1 MALPR
6 GFVRHQRRGTSR
18 TAIETAAAICGAMET
33 FSARVHAGPRLH
45 LLGDPKVEVAGATV
59 QLERKEAGLLAWL
72 AVEGPTP
79 RNKIAS
85 LLWPDK
91 GDGAAR
97 NNLRQRLYLLRQ
109 RAGCDLTETSS
120 EVLRLTDNVWHDIAG
135 IGDLLIQDVAAAP
148 DDLLGV
154 LDYSD
159 CEHFDAW
166 ARAARQQWRVAR
178 RSKLAEI
185 ASRLERDGHVALA
198 LQYGERLIKDDPLL
212 EHAHR
217 RLMRLHYLRGDRVAA
232 LSAFSRCRD
241 LLRRELGASPDRET
255 LELAALVE
263 ASGVL
268 PVPRAMPSS
277 VTLLR
282 PPRLIGRDT
291 ELRRLKLGWEAKRF
305 MLLRGESG
313 VGKSRLLTDFAASS
327 DRIVLVG
334 ARPGDEH
341 VAYIVLTRLLR
352 AVLQREASPL
362 RPATAMELARL
373 IPELGVEP
381 HNRLNPLRLRR
392 AVEDTLH
399 DACASGQVTGC
410 AIDDLRFADEASA
423 ELFLAIASSE
433 TGRSMGWCVTA
444 RADDMPRQLC
454 EWLAVTDPTKPELL
468 ELGPLDVSSVE
479 ALLHSLALPD
489 FDTRAWA
496 EPLTRHTGGNPLFIL
511 ETLAAMLAQGAA
523 ALQSTTVRL
532 PAPGNVCR
540 LIEWRINEL
549 SSAALRLARVAA
561 LAGPDFNVE
570 LAARMLKVHPLDLAG
585 AWRDLEDA
593 RVFRDNAFAH
603 DLILETTLR
612 SVPEPI
618 AQVMHR
624 DIAAE
629 MQASGAPAAS
639 VARQLQ
645 LAREWHRAGIA
656 FTDAA
661 HTALA
666 ATEHASAA
674 RHWTKAAEC
683 FDRDGAPTEA
693 FDARVESIE
702 ALLQIPDSPR
712 AQAEIDSL
720 LRTVT
725 TPTPRLSA
733 LAVRAEA
740 NRNSSQ

>member
-1 MALPR
+1 MLLRLAE
-6 GFVRHQRRGTSR
+6 Q
-18 TAIETAAAICGAMET
+18 MEA
-33 FSARVHAGPRLH
+33 FSEQVHTGPRLH
-45 LLGDPKVEVAGATV
+45 LLGEPKVDVAGATV
-59 QLERKEAGLLAWL
+59 QLERKEAGLLALL
-72 AVEGPTP
+72 AVDGPTQ

-97 NNLRQRLYLLRQ
+97 NNLRQRLHLLRR

-120 EVLRLTDNVWHDIAG
+120 DMLHLADTVWHDIG
-135 IGDLLIQDVAAAP
+135 GFGELLIQDVAAAP
-148 DDLLGV
+148 GDLLEA
-154 LDYSD
+154 LNYSD

-185 ASRLERDGHVALA
+185 TSRLERDGHIALA
-198 LQYGERLIKDDPLL
+198 LQYGERLIQDDPLL

-217 RLMRLHYLRGDRVAA
+217 RLMRLHYLRGDRAAA

-268 PVPRAMPSS
+268 PASQAMLNP

-282 PPRLIGRDT
+282 PPRLVGRDT
-291 ELRRLKLGWEAKRF
+291 ELRRLKLGWDAKRF
-305 MLLRGESG
+305 VLLRGESG
-313 VGKSRLLTDFAASS
+313 IGKSRLLLDFAASS

-341 VAYIVLTRLLR
+341 VAYVLLTRLLR
-352 AVLQREASPL
+352 AVLRRKTSPL
-362 RPATAMELARL
+362 RPATAMEIARVM
-373 IPELGVEP
+373 PELGAEP
-381 HNRLNPLRLRR
+381 HTRPSPLRLRR
-392 AVEDTLH
+392 AVEDALL
-399 DACASGQVTGC
+399 DACATGHVTGC
-410 AIDDLRFADEASA
+410 AIDDLQFADEAST
-423 ELFLAIASSE
+423 ELLLAIARSG
-433 TGRSMGWCVTA
+433 GRSISWCAST
-444 RADDMPRQLC
+444 REDDMPCQLR
-454 EWLAVTDPTKPELL
+454 EWLAVADSTEPELI
-468 ELGPLDVSSVE
+468 ELGPLAVSAVE
-479 ALLHSLALPD
+479 ALLNSLALPNVD
-489 FDTRAWA
+489 ARAWA
-496 EPLTRHTGGNPLFIL
+496 EPLARHTGGNPLFVL

-523 ALQSTTVRL
+523 ALQGASVRL

-570 LAARMLKVHPLDLAG
+570 LAARMLKVHPLDIAG
-585 AWRDLEDA
+585 AWRDLEA
-593 RVFRDNAFAH
+593 SRVFGDNGFAH

-639 VARQLQ
+639 VARHLQ
-645 LAREWHRAGIA
+645 LAREWRRAGIA

-661 HTALA
+661 HAALA
-666 ATEHASAA
+666 ASEYASAA
-674 RHWTKAAEC
+674 QHWNKAAEC
-683 FDRDGAPTEA
+683 FDRDQAPTEA
-693 FDARVESIE
+693 VDARVESIE
-702 ALLQIPDSPR
+702 ALLRVPDHLR
-712 AQAEIDSL
+712 ARVEIDNL
-720 LRTVT
+720 LRRMTA
-725 TPTPRLSA
+725 PTPRLLA
-733 LAVRAEA
+733 LAARAEA
-740 NRNSSQ
+740 NQNQTL